1 MAKMKAGLSSWKTFY
16 LGILAGVY
24 IAFGGTLAI
33 SLGGQMAGTK
43 STDPGLQKLVFG
55 AFGLPFG
62 LTMVIV
68 CGAELVTG
76 NFAVMSAG

>member
-1 MAKMKAGLSSWKTFY
+1 
-16 LGILAGVY
+16 
-24 IAFGGTLAI
+24 
-33 SLGGQMAGTK
+33 MAGTK
-43 STDPGLQKLVFG
+43 VEDPGVQKLVFG

-76 NFAVMSAG
+76 NFAVMTAGYMQGVVTAYDVGRNWLVAFLGNFAGSLLIVWLN